1 MTSRKSHVQ
10 KTKNERQHYWDYI
23 ESRDHESTKSEA
35 LDFNATT
42 QGGEETSLFSPT
54 SRPINF
60 TDQVKEHFKKNWIT
74 WLVYALLSVLI
85 WLMGDSKIDIAKIE
99 TKVEYSQDQ
108 INEIKGF
115 IKKIEDK
122 NNAQDLDIRDNQ
134 NNIEFL
140 KNHTRKYE

>member
-1 MTSRKSHVQ
+1 
-10 KTKNERQHYWDYI
+10 
-23 ESRDHESTKSEA
+23 
-35 LDFNATT
+35 
-42 QGGEETSLFSPT
+42 
-54 SRPINF
+54 
-60 TDQVKEHFKKNWIT
+60 
-74 WLVYALLSVLI
+74 
-85 WLMGDSKIDIAKIE
+85 MGDSKIDIAKIE